1 MNWSWRNT
9 LIGTAVVGTTA
20 AITTYF
26 MGLKRTIV
34 QLESFASINIF
45 KLNLKGVTVRVDV
58 QLKNPTRTKF
68 KIKYPF
74 VKLIYK
80 DTTVGTSQV
89 VNQDIEIPAY
99 GEAVAEK
106 IMIQIPV
113 RSIFSVVFGM
123 VKSLLQGETIKITSV
138 TISTIDLGWKKL
150 PYEKTEQLT
159 LKK

>member
-1 MNWSWRNT
+1 MNLKKIFIGSAIGGG
-9 LIGTAVVGTTA
+9 LIAGA
-20 AITTYF
+20 TYLF
-26 MGLKRTIV
+26 RLKRTSV
-34 QLESFASINIF
+34 ELESFASVNIF
-45 KLNLKGVTVRVDV
+45 KIDLTGLTLRVDV

-80 DTTVGTSQV
+80 DTTIGSSQV
-89 VNQDIEIPAY
+89 VNKDITIPAY

-113 RSIFSVVFGM
+113 RSIFSVVMGL
-123 VKSLLQGETIKITSV
+123 VKSLLQGESV
-138 TISTIDLGWKKL
+138 KVISKTISTIDLGWKKL
-150 PYEKTEQLT
+150 PYEKTEELI